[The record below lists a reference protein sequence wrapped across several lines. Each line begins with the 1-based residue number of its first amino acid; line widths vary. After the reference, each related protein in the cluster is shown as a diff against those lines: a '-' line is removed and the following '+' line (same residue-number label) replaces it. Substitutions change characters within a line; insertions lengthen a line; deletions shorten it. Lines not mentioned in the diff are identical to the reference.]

1 MKITNIYV
9 MRVSIKIMMNNIKNM
24 AEKFATRE
32 FENKTEL
39 LLLEEQN
46 YLLSLT
52 IEQRELYFEYKSL
65 KLLEYKNNEL
75 RAKQKELIE
84 RQIKE
89 IEYQE
94 TKAIKK
100 EKRKDFIKIL
110 VVCVVG
116 ILISAS
122 FGIVMTAI
130 KNYFWG

>member
-1 MKITNIYV
+1 MMN
-9 MRVSIKIMMNNIKNM
+9 SIKYM

-65 KLLEYKNNEL
+65 KLLEYQNNEL

-84 RQIKE
+84 RQNKEKE
-89 IEYQE
+89 I
-94 TKAIKK
+94 KKIKTI
-100 EKRKDFIKIL
+100 DFIKVI
-110 VVCVVG
+110 VCYVVG
-116 ILISAS
+116 IL
-122 FGIVMTAI
+122 TAI
-130 KNYFWG
+130 LVGTSIGIGLATLSKFIFGME